1 MCAFAISDISTKEF
15 DTWERLLPKNLQKE
29 IEEFIKELK
38 KGSKIGQPLGYPF
51 FLEKRIDGR
60 RVYFLVYDDI
70 DTVLLITI
78 SDKKAQQDTI
88 DRIKKDLDYY
98 KDIIRKRL

>member
-1 MCAFAISDISTKEF
+1 MGKASA
-15 DTWERLLPKNLQKE
+15 KNLQE

-51 FLEKRIDGR
+51 FLKKNRWQACL
-60 RVYFLVYDDI
+60 FLVYDDI

-78 SDKKAQQDTI
+78 SDKKHSKTQ
-88 DRIKKDLDYY
+88 
-98 KDIIRKRL
+98 